1 MRMLAAQLTGLM
13 TASPRVLK
21 SPRSLL
27 CGVMLLNVA
36 CTSAP
41 PTLPPKLPTGAQLKN
56 IKSTNHLGAGD
67 VVEVRVYREPELSG
81 LYHVDVDGQFTF
93 PLIGEVQ
100 ASAGGISE
108 LTAEI
113 TKRLKKEYLRD
124 PQVTILLKESRS
136 KKVFVLGLVKK
147 PGSYVYEAQMSV
159 VQAIALAG
167 GLQTLAS
174 RDLVLIRNDQN
185 GRELKFRIP
194 FKEISQG
201 RAPNSPLEPGDIL
214 FVPESWY

>member
-1 MRMLAAQLTGLM
+1 MRVLAAQLAGLM
-13 TASPRVLK
+13 TTSPRVLK

-27 CGVMLLNVA
+27 CGVMIASAA
-36 CTSAP
+36 CSSAP
-41 PTLPPKLPTGAQLKN
+41 PTLPPKLPTSAQLKN
-56 IKSTNHLGAGD
+56 LKSTNHLGAGD
-67 VVEVRVYREPELSG
+67 IVEVRVYREPELSG
-81 LYHVDVDGQFTF
+81 LYHVGVDGQFTF

-100 ASAGGISE
+100 ASAGGVSE
-108 LTAEI
+108 LTVEI

-174 RDLVLIRNDQN
+174 RDLVLIRNDKN